1 MENIGL
7 RANKMQSCN
16 CFRRFDLSRLRW
28 AQSPLGFLNRSSA
41 LWRRNFSKSI
51 YFYFMFLQLVG
62 VCPYNSHTQIM
73 ERASSWWQFKPWA
86 DFFKPL
92 SKINWHILDVIH
104 SLHAILFIVLPLY
117 NHKRSH
123 LSQFAIAVREV
134 ERKNH
139 THTQNDT
146 QYGCDCQM
154 FTSTFVLS
162 WFIVAKWKVAR
173 RENDVHSLLILLVY
187 SNWLSF
193 AVDAVTPEHDAVI
206 IFKMFWWENMLFFV
220 CT

>member
-51 YFYFMFLQLVG
+51 YFYFMFLLLVG
-62 VCPYNSHTQIM
+62 FCPYNSHTQIM

-92 SKINWHILDVIH
+92 SKINWHILGVIH

-139 THTQNDT
+139 TQTKWHSIWMRLSNVYFNFCSQLI
-146 QYGCDCQM
+146 YCCEM
-154 FTSTFVLS
+154 KSCAERKWCALTSHPPRVFKLAEFRS
-162 WFIVAKWKVAR
+162 RRSYAR
-173 RENDVHSLLILLVY
+173 AWCCYNI
-187 SNWLSF
+187 
-193 AVDAVTPEHDAVI
+193 
-206 IFKMFWWENMLFFV
+206 
-220 CT
+220 